1 MATLALHF
9 VREQQNLAALRG
21 ASTKCGPWEAYLN
34 PLTHGILG
42 KRYAG

>member
-1 MATLALHF
+1 LSG
-9 VREQQNLAALRG
+9 EQQDLAAGFEKALRG

-34 PLTHGILG
+34 PITHGILR